1 MHCRDFQEIAD
12 SYLGDELSVETNHEV
27 IRHVGACD
35 DCRREL
41 DARRELRAK
50 LRSAFAKATDVQPS
64 AEFVEQLR
72 TRLQKSAGGRA
83 SAWAGGRA
91 WLAAAACLLL
101 FVTFVF
107 VAVRRQLLRDTLREQ
122 AATTVPA
129 DDTPAKD
136 VRQAS
141 PEHSTEAPTMVSAV
155 MTTMTKTA
163 AGDHRDCAVKFR
175 LAETPIDMEEAAR
188 KFDRAYLNLERAAMK
203 QHGELTG
210 QIELVEA
217 HSCVT
222 EGRRFGHVVLRH
234 RGHLVS
240 LLITE
245 LGRSDTSTAEAV
257 QSPPPD
263 DPSARVVACS
273 QAEQYQVS
281 CFETPRHAVFVVSDL
296 SEADNLSIARALAP
310 SVFEHL
316 VRAENIA

>member
-1 MHCRDFQEIAD
+1 MQCRDFQEIAD

-41 DARRELRAK
+41 AARRELRAR
-50 LRSAFAKATDVQPS
+50 LRSAFVKAAEMQPG

-72 TRLQKSAGGRA
+72 TRLRASAEGGA

-91 WLAAAACLLL
+91 WLAVAACLLL
-101 FVTFVF
+101 SATIVF
-107 VAVRRQLLRDTLREQ
+107 VAVRRQLLPDMLRDQTLT
-122 AATTVPA
+122 AVAA
-129 DDTPAKD
+129 DDARTKGA
-136 VRQAS
+136 RQVG
-141 PEHSTEAPTMVSAV
+141 PEHPAAAPATVSAT

-188 KFDRAYLNLERAAMK
+188 KFDRAYLNLASAAME

-210 QIELVEA
+210 QIEFVEA

-245 LGRSDTSTAEAV
+245 PARPEVSTAEAR
-257 QSPPPD
+257 QPPPAD
-263 DPSARVVACS
+263 SLARVIACS
-273 QAEQYQVS
+273 QAERYQVS

-316 VRAENIA
+316 VRAEGVA